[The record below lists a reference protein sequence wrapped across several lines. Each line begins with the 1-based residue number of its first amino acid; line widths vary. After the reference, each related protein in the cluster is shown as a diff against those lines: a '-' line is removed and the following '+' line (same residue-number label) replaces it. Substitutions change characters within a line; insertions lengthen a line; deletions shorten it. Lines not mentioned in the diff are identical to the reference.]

1 MNFAELDPD
10 ERRVLAGLV
19 RLMVRMDGV
28 LSAAEVQAVS
38 ALGRDIGA
46 TSFWSDLNEA
56 SDLDVTN
63 LGPLVGK
70 VRDEVRDWMYGT
82 LVGLA
87 AVDGI
92 DDAES
97 SLLAWLMDVW
107 SLHD

>member
-1 MNFAELDPD
+1 MNFAELEPD

-19 RLMVRMDGV
+19 RLMVRMDGE
-28 LSAAEVQAVS
+28 LSAAEVQAVTS
-38 ALGRDIGA
+38 LGRDIGA

-56 SDLDVTN
+56 SDLDISN

-70 VRDEVRDWMYGT
+70 VREEVRDSIYGI

-92 DDAES
+92 HDSES
-97 SLLAWLMDVW
+97 ALLAWLMDVW